1 MIGVLSDAHGNGPSF
16 HRAIDLL
23 RQCGVSRFLY
33 LGDAIGYLPSPN
45 VVTALRMLGS
55 TVFCIRGNHE
65 EMLLNPRMSSTQ
77 DEIYRLADVK
87 EKLSAADLA
96 FIETWPTHRVESI
109 NGRRILLVHGSP
121 ADFTHGYVWPDTD
134 LSTFDSPYDFVF
146 MGHSHHPFIRIEGN
160 TCYVNVGSCGLPRD
174 DGRYGA
180 CATFDPT
187 TGAARVLRFDIS
199 APTRTAIAG
208 DASIHPSVMAN
219 FERRRDSVF
228 GQFIDNVI

>member
-1 MIGVLSDAHGNGPSF
+1 MIGILSDAHGNGPAF
-16 HRAIDLL
+16 QRAIQLL
-23 RQCGVSRFLY
+23 RQSAVSRFIY
-33 LGDAIGYLPSPN
+33 LGDAVGYLPSPD

-55 TVFCIRGNHE
+55 AVLCIRGNHE
-65 EMLLNPRMSSTQ
+65 EMLLNPRTGSTQ
-77 DEIYRLADVK
+77 DEIYRIGNVRTN
-87 EKLSAADLA
+87 LSAEDLL
-96 FIETWPTHRVESI
+96 FIEGWPTHKVESI

-146 MGHSHHPFIRIEGN
+146 MGHSHHPFIRNEGD

-180 CATFDPT
+180 CATFDPA
-187 TGAARVLRFDIS
+187 TGDVRVLRFDIS
-199 APTRTAIAG
+199 ASVRDGIASNP
-208 DASIHPSVMAN
+208 SIHPSVKAN
-219 FERRRDSVF
+219 FDRRRDSVF